1 MTKAYTKLITID
13 KKFTNEFNMIQELN
27 KLYRIANMDISTVPK
42 KFNMIASAQQYP
54 LCCFRGLPY
63 PLPSKKWGNVDVI
76 NCGSLLKTQSR
87 PDQLSA
93 CTLDIRYRYRGNQ
106 PRAYPIKEQD

>member
-42 KFNMIASAQQYP
+42 KIQHDRHGIARGAGRWMFATSTAADYYNRMAIMLAKMIKDGFLWSSFYE
-54 LCCFRGLPY
+54 R
-63 PLPSKKWGNVDVI
+63 
-76 NCGSLLKTQSR
+76 
-87 PDQLSA
+87 
-93 CTLDIRYRYRGNQ
+93 
-106 PRAYPIKEQD
+106 